1 MNVQRSIVR
10 MKSDEDKILQLDS
23 KKLLGIAGEQ
33 GDRAQFGEYIQK
45 NMSLYQLRNGYE
57 FEALTIFFIIFFTLP
72 ISYVWLLTYNRRR
85 YPLSVSGAAN
95 FTRSELAT
103 ALRKGPYN
111 VNLLLGGVDASG
123 PSLYYMDYLAS
134 LNKMNYAVHGYA
146 AYFLFSILD
155 RYYVKVIL
163 RALLLISV
171 NTI

>member
-57 FEALTIFFIIFFTLP
+57 FEALTIFLNHIFLLFLM
-72 ISYVWLLTYNRRR
+72 WLLTYNRRR

>member
-57 FEALTIFFIIFFTLP
+57 FEALTIFLNHIFLLFLM
-72 ISYVWLLTYNRRR
+72 WLLTYNRRR

-163 RALLLISV
+163 RPLLLISV